1 MIVAPASIVGPTAA
15 TMVACGAGRRE
26 CVVYWLALRGSDT
39 VVEWRHPRHTASAT
53 GYEVDGAWLTE
64 LFLELGA
71 QGSRVV
77 AQLHTHPGG
86 WVGHSGIDDGFAVL
100 PVPGL
105 VSIVVP
111 RFATGGIQSSGS
123 GIFVLTDTGTWR
135 ADPASVQWT

>member
-1 MIVAPASIVGPTAA
+1 MIIAPASIVTTTAA
-15 TMVACGAGRRE
+15 TMAACGAGRHE
-26 CVVYWLALRGSDT
+26 CVAYWLAPRASRT
-39 VVEWRHPRHTASAT
+39 VAESRHPRHTASAT

-64 LFLELGA
+64 LFLELGR

-100 PVPGL
+100 PILGL

-111 RFATGGIQSSGS
+111 RFAADGIQPSGC
-123 GIFVLTDTGTWR
+123 GVFVLTDAGTWR
-135 ADPASVQWT
+135 ADPAAVQWT